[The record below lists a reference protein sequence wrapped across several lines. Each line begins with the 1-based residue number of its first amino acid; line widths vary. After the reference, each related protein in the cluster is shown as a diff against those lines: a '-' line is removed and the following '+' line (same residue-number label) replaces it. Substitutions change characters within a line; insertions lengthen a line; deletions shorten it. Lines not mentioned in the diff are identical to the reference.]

1 MSFLHSLNVRS
12 FTPGPEDPSEMF
24 AEGHAIVRS
33 RRWLFVFT
41 QGLAGGLS
49 GSMFVFLAI
58 VFIWRRPLVDRV
70 SLRLIA
76 LISLFDLLHC
86 ILQNNPK
93 QISMSGRRCLYFFID
108 FFSYGSM
115 YLSSSIAFN
124 LQMVFL
130 RRSRS
135 PLPRYA
141 EYLYYIVPLTV
152 CLLQFAPQYIYA
164 ATQGWTF
171 SGEAIASR
179 TPEYLRSTLMG
190 ILLVPYIFVLYNVVT
205 SMLVMYSL
213 YIKQRAITRVLSS
226 VSHETKGLLS
236 GSSPS
241 TAQDNLSASASRT
254 SVSVSS
260 KERQQLKLARSVYKV
275 SIRIALYPIAPLF
288 SLVVLTIYYVKQ
300 YFVTLTYRSDVNDY
314 VWLTMMSYFMFPGIA
329 FINFAIFLTDPA
341 VVKVIAEVRRTI
353 RIKMGRTDNFK
364 SSGDGDGSYSPGRV
378 IGKKTGTTISESGVL
393 SETLQV
399 DSSSLLSTYDLEKPS
414 NNYQSDGLFGTPAA
428 LEESRQLV
436 SAMDGLQDDAVMRRV
451 RASGDNESDY
461 QYLV

>member
-1 MSFLHSLNVRS
+1 MSFAHSLNVRK
-12 FTPGPEDPSEMF
+12 FTPGPEDPSEMY
-24 AEGHAIVRS
+24 AEGYAIIQTRQ
-33 RRWLFVFT
+33 WLFKSAV
-41 QGLAGGLS
+41 GVAGGLS
-49 GSMFVFLAI
+49 GLMFVFLAI
-58 VFIWRRPLVDRV
+58 VFIWRRSLVDRV

-86 ILQNNPK
+86 ILQTNTRELTR
-93 QISMSGRRCLYFFID
+93 SGYRGINFFID
-108 FFSYGSM
+108 FFAFGSI

-130 RRSRS
+130 RKSRS

-152 CLLQFAPQYIYA
+152 CLLQFAPQTTEYIWAYCL
-164 ATQGWTF
+164 
-171 SGEAIASR
+171 AI
-179 TPEYLRSTLMG
+179 LF
-190 ILLVPYIFVLYNVVT
+190 IPYIFVLYNVVT

-213 YIKQRAITRVLSS
+213 YTKQRAITRVLNS

-236 GSSPS
+236 GSDSS
-241 TAQDNLSASASRT
+241 TAQDNISASASQT
-254 SVSVSS
+254 SVSVSP

-288 SLVVLTIYYVKQ
+288 GLVILTVFFVKQ
-300 YFVTLTYRSDVNDY
+300 YFVTLTYRSDIKDY
-314 VWLTMMSYFMFPGIA
+314 VWLTTMAFFMFPGIA

-341 VVKVIAEVRRTI
+341 MVKIIAEVRRTI

-378 IGKKTGTTISESGVL
+378 DGKKTSVTISESGVL
-393 SETLQV
+393 SETMQV
-399 DSSSLLSTYDLEKPS
+399 DSSSLLSTYDAEKPS
-414 NNYQSDGLFGTPAA
+414 NSYQLDGLFGTPTA
-428 LEESRQLV
+428 LEESRPFA

-451 RASGDNESDY
+451 RVSGDNESDY
-461 QYLV
+461 QELL

>member
-1 MSFLHSLNVRS
+1 MSFAHSLNVRK
-12 FTPGPEDPSEMF
+12 FTPGPEDPSEML
-24 AEGHAIVRS
+24 AKGDAIILS
-33 RRWLFVFT
+33 RYWLFRSALGV
-41 QGLAGGLS
+41 AGGLS
-49 GSMFVFLAI
+49 GLMFVFLAV
-58 VFIWRRPLVDRV
+58 VFIWRWSLVDRV

-86 ILQNNPK
+86 ILQTNPK
-93 QISMSGRRCLYFFID
+93 KIGVARLRWII
-108 FFSYGSM
+108 

-130 RRSRS
+130 RKSRS

-164 ATQGWTF
+164 ATRGWKIN
-171 SGEAIASR
+171 GENIVSR
-179 TPEYLRSTLMG
+179 TPEFILVAWFG
-190 ILLVPYIFVLYNVVT
+190 ILLVPYVFVLYNVVA

-213 YIKQRAITRVLSS
+213 YTKQRAITRILNS
-226 VSHETKGLLS
+226 VSHDTKGLLS

-241 TAQDNLSASASRT
+241 TAQDNLSASASWT
-254 SVSVSS
+254 SASVSP
-260 KERQQLKLARSVYKV
+260 KERQQLKLARSLYKV

-288 SLVVLTIYYVKQ
+288 CLIITTILYVKQ
-300 YFVTLTYRSDVNDY
+300 YFVTLTYKSDVNDY
-314 VWLTMMSYFMFPGIA
+314 IWLITMSYFMFPGIA
-329 FINFAIFLTDPA
+329 FINFIIFLTDPA
-341 VVKVIAEVRRTI
+341 VVKVIAEVRRII

-364 SSGDGDGSYSPGRV
+364 SDGDGDGSYSPGRV
-378 IGKKTGTTISESGVL
+378 AGKKMIVTISESGVL
-393 SETLQV
+393 PETMQV
-399 DSSSLLSTYDLEKPS
+399 HSSSLLSTYDAEKPS

-428 LEESRQLV
+428 MEESRPFV

-451 RASGDNESDY
+451 KAAGDNESDY